1 MFDFI
6 RGISIEGPLSMS
18 SHRGPNHEAMIFQGS
33 TVAAAFGARLLT
45 LLFERPEQV
54 AAVLSKK
61 DGLTEND
68 DDGSN
73 TASLVEKAVQRMD
86 NNNIDASSHKQPPH
100 KPQPHRTPRKQ
111 RKQPRRT
118 QQPQPVVSKG
128 SVLFEGILQ
137 YLRLSTSPFRLELV
151 RMLTSTIRHV
161 SLVSCTTQGPSTSL
175 LSSLL
180 PVSGGPADHRWYFLD
195 QLVQETIDTV
205 GASVLDRY
213 GTLPIM
219 LQALLELSATIRD
232 RYVKSV

>member
-6 RGISIEGPLSMS
+6 RGISIEGPLSLS

-73 TASLVEKAVQRMD
+73 TASLVEKAVQRLD
-86 NNNIDASSHKQPPH
+86 NNIDASSHKQPPH

-219 LQALLELSATIRD
+219 LQALLELSATISD

>member
-6 RGISIEGPLSMS
+6 RGISIEGPLSLS

-86 NNNIDASSHKQPPH
+86 NNIDASSHKQPPH

-219 LQALLELSATIRD
+219 LQALLELSATISD

>member
-6 RGISIEGPLSMS
+6 RGISIEGPLSLS
-18 SHRGPNHEAMIFQGS
+18 SYRGSIQHEAMIFQGS

-86 NNNIDASSHKQPPH
+86 NNIDASSHKQPPH

-111 RKQPRRT
+111 RKQSRRT

>member
-1 MFDFI
+1 MINTHPFLDFSLS
-6 RGISIEGPLSMS
+6 GISIEGPLSLS
-18 SHRGPNHEAMIFQGS
+18 SHRGSIQHEAMIFQGS

-61 DGLTEND
+61 DEKGWEEEEKEEKKKGTQKT
-68 DDGSN
+68 S
-73 TASLVEKAVQRMD
+73 SLVEKA
-86 NNNIDASSHKQPPH
+86 PH

-118 QQPQPVVSKG
+118 QPPQPAVSKG

-161 SLVSCTTQGPSTSL
+161 SVASFDQKGPSTVPL
-175 LSSLL
+175 LSLL
-180 PVSGGPADHRWYFLD
+180 PVSGGPADHRWY
-195 QLVQETIDTV
+195 
-205 GASVLDRY
+205 
-213 GTLPIM
+213 
-219 LQALLELSATIRD
+219 
-232 RYVKSV
+232 VKSLLYMLVVLVVYLPVPTTL